1 MGSWSNEQPA
11 PTDPKC
17 WFEGGLETHDVGHQ
31 RPRRA
36 GEQGMSSGSVL
47 EALQL
52 QRLERWS
59 SLLLRTFASM
69 MAEHATTEPLRSGFI
84 AFYVALAKLH
94 GHVRGLRAGSDQPE
108 HALSPKPGG
117 PPRRNRA
124 KGLT

>member
-11 PTDPKC
+11 PTDPKG
-17 WFEGGLETHDVGHQ
+17 WFEGGLETHDVGDQ
-31 RPRRA
+31 RPRLA

-47 EALQL
+47 EAVQL

-69 MAEHATTEPLRSGFI
+69 MAEHATTEPLRSEFL

-94 GHVRGLRAGSDQPE
+94 GHVKDLRAESDQPA
-108 HALSPKPGG
+108 HAVH
-117 PPRRNRA
+117 
-124 KGLT
+124 T